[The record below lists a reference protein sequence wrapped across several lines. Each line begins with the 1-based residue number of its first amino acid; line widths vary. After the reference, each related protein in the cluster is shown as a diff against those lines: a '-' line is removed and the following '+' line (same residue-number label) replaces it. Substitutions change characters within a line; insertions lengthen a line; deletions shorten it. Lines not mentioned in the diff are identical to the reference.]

1 MSSLLQKVSFQD
13 GSDLIEFYE
22 ALRDYVKWRNDPK
35 VKSLFEQ
42 VDLIYGSS
50 NDISSSLAFPR
61 VPFGLRPAIT
71 DTSILKEKYW
81 NYFLDANLTNTYPL
95 SLYLTLLSTAY
106 ATKTSSSYSDSII
119 EETLQVLPAYFNALM
134 KYNVKRVTEAGFPDI
149 SYVLQQKNRN
159 LLDKLISV
167 DEKLSKDMIDRRLY
181 LTAFLLVVSPC
192 LLSPLSFFFTH
203 FFYSLRIINLMMRK
217 SLKVRQILYI
227 KSFNDFFCGEQSLKT
242 LAVHLLSLQIN

>member
-13 GSDLIEFYE
+13 GSDLIDFYE

-71 DTSILKEKYW
+71 DTSILNEKYW

-95 SLYLTLLSTAY
+95 SSYLTLLSTAY
-106 ATKTSSSYSDSII
+106 ATNPSSSSSDSII

-134 KYNVKRVTEAGFPDI
+134 KYNIKRLTEAGFPDI

-167 DEKLSKDMIDRRLY
+167 DEKLSKDIDRRLY

-192 LLSPLSFFFTH
+192 SLLPNSFFID
-203 FFYSLRIINLMMRK
+203 FFYSLRIINLLMRK
-217 SLKVRQILYI
+217 NFKVRQIIYT
-227 KSFNDFFCGEQSLKT
+227 KSFNEFFCGKQSLIT
-242 LAVHLLSLQIN
+242 LAVHLLSPQIN